1 MKERNSA
8 FIRKITLEDI
18 DEETG
23 EYVKSTAIEDGRY
36 KFYLRFISERF
47 CPCDECQEKLH
58 KLVTKADHLYL
69 GNKSY
74 EPPVELSRLWELDDD
89 SWVETER
96 RPATKAD
103 YKTCYPRH
111 WKEIWENVKKNAV

>member
-1 MKERNSA
+1 MNEKNNS
-8 FIRKITLEDI
+8 FMRKIIGDYI

-36 KFYLRFISERF
+36 KFYLRFVSKHF

-58 KLVTKADHLYL
+58 TLITKADNLYL
-69 GNKSY
+69 GNKNY
-74 EPPVELSRLWELDDD
+74 EPAIELRRYWELIDA
-89 SWVETER
+89 SWVEIER

-103 YKTCYPRH
+103 YKRCYPKH
-111 WKEIWENVKKNAV
+111 WKEIWEKVQKDAN